1 MKLKLMAAL
10 AFLMAFPA
18 AEFASAQGNASSQAS
33 TDVWSVWRKGFES
46 YEKAEAAVKKK
57 DYKLAL
63 THYRASLEAFRS
75 VKRSNPDWNKS
86 VISYRIDL
94 CLRRI
99 RATQE
104 LRDAVAKTEKPKAPV
119 HAVPK
124 RPAPQRED
132 FVTQSLKMRA
142 RLAETEK
149 ELAALKRSVDLNKKA
164 AEQVKNLL
172 QEKKELVEK
181 NNMLSLLLE
190 DSKEKLK
197 RADRSLDRER
207 RIAEERAKVTALSDK
222 IRSLNLEIKTLKSE
236 KSDAYERRNAAEY
249 ALKQSE
255 QRIAALTA
263 SVETAKLVQKE
274 NQLLQN
280 QLEEI
285 RKDRAALQKKL
296 DAASAEIAGLNAQ
309 LNKIREGIDLPENIR
324 RIQDNAN
331 IVMKDNEYLRTLNA
345 KNMKELELLRK
356 SSAALS
362 AELEKVSAE
371 YKAASAGLSRASTQ
385 SAQANEQL
393 ALRAKESENSRAVIA
408 QLQQERDSLKNELTA
423 FSKRYE
429 ALLKNSSR
437 TDSLSVGLA
446 EKEKE
451 LQALAAKTAGLE
463 QSLAGLRKE
472 NETLVG
478 ANAALSASVAALT
491 ANAERLSAENQ
502 KLKANA
508 ENLRTL
514 LADSQDF
521 KKKMLALSAENE
533 ALKKNAAELEKF
545 AKGPSAEFAR
555 LQRRSAELKKE
566 LDRVLAER
574 AELQKLVKESKALP
588 EIRKKYQDVVA
599 NNNRLSEEYARLKQ
613 EFEQFKA
620 SAAKVNQAGVS
631 AAGVNTENAQ
641 LKREAEALRDK
652 IAAYERKIEVGS
664 ALAARLAAENARL
677 KQNPDAS
684 ASAEYA
690 KLKAEYDR
698 ILPKF
703 EVLES
708 DNAAL
713 RKSISDYK
721 DQYRKS
727 ARLVAENEKL
737 REEYAALRKTV
748 ADGVLARQ
756 LKELDAENK
765 NLRAEVQGLRGSVER
780 LLKVAENPAASKEH
794 LKRTVDENSA
804 LKTEVVKQR
813 QQLESLNA
821 KLAENEKRR
830 KENDARLSALL
841 TTARTAQEFLKQREA
856 EIRKLTIQI
865 DALKKANPASASELV
880 AEVTALKEGKAQFES
895 AILNLNAVRRKL
907 ESENALL
914 KRDLELVRREADS
927 LKKTLE
933 RPKPQG
939 ELERRNLE
947 LVEAVSKY
955 EKLYAQTS
963 KERND
968 FSARIKT
975 LDKEIADAKEQL
987 AKSAVSAER
996 MRKELKQ
1003 WTDDPIAMNEQ
1014 SVYKKNLALD
1024 QIVGENDSLRRE
1036 IARLQSELTD
1046 SRDALN
1052 KSRSK
1057 MIAMEKRFQKVLFSM
1072 NEYKKA
1078 NPGAVLQIDSAK
1090 QAELD
1095 AEEAKLKKHREIA
1108 EKVRAR
1114 KEQAKKT
1121 APAPAAVP
1129 AAPVK
1134 RDPSKPADEQKFTS
1148 SMKIAAKA
1156 EKENNSAVALMNY
1169 WRAVDAWPESVEAY
1183 AGLVRVYLVRGDKA
1197 SAQKAYETARKYGFK
1212 ESGELEKKL
1221 YGE

>member
-18 AEFASAQGNASSQAS
+18 ADFAVAQRNASAQAS

-46 YEKAEAAVKKK
+46 YEKAEAALKKK

-75 VKRSNPDWNKS
+75 VKRSNPEWNKS

-99 RATQE
+99 RAAQE
-104 LRDAVAKTEKPKAPV
+104 QRDAVAKTEKPKAPV
-119 HAVPK
+119 HALPK

-164 AEQVKNLL
+164 AEQVKSLL

-181 NNMLSLLLE
+181 NNMLALLLE

-207 RIAEERAKVTALSDK
+207 RIAEERAKVTELADK

-236 KSDAYERRNAAEY
+236 KSGAYERRNAAEY

-274 NQLLQN
+274 NQLLQS

-296 DAASAEIAGLNAQ
+296 DAAAAEIAGLNSQ
-309 LNKIREGIDLPENIR
+309 LNKIREGVDLPENIR

-362 AELEKVSAE
+362 AELEKVTAE
-371 YKAASAGLSRASTQ
+371 YKAASAGLSRASSQ
-385 SAQANEQL
+385 SARANEEL
-393 ALRAKESENSRAVIA
+393 SARAKESENSRAVIA
-408 QLQQERDSLKNELTA
+408 QLQKERDSLKNELTA

-446 EKEKE
+446 EKE

-491 ANAERLSAENQ
+491 ANAERLAAENG

-521 KKKMLALSAENE
+521 KKRMTALAAENE
-533 ALKKNAAELEKF
+533 ALKKNAADLEKF

-555 LQRRSAELKKE
+555 LQRRSEELKKE

-574 AELQKLVKESKALP
+574 AELRKLVKESKALP
-588 EIRKKYQDVVA
+588 EIREKYRDVVA
-599 NNNRLSEEYARLKQ
+599 NNNRLSEEYTRLKQ

-631 AAGVNTENAQ
+631 AAGVNSENMR
-641 LKREAEALRDK
+641 LKSEAEALRDR
-652 IAAYERKIEVGS
+652 IAAYERKIEAGS

-677 KQNPDAS
+677 KQNPDVS

-713 RKSISDYK
+713 RKSISDYR

-727 ARLVAENEKL
+727 ARLIAENEKL
-737 REEYAALRKTV
+737 REEYAALRNAV
-748 ADGVLARQ
+748 ADGALAKQIRN
-756 LKELDAENK
+756 LDAENK

-794 LKRTVDENSA
+794 LKRAVDENSA

-813 QQLESLNA
+813 QQLETLNV

-841 TTARTAQEFLKQREA
+841 TTARTAQEFVKQREN
-856 EIRKLTIQI
+856 EIRKLAAQI
-865 DALKKANPASASELV
+865 ETLKKANPASASELV

-895 AILNLNAVRRKL
+895 AILSLNAVRRKL
-907 ESENALL
+907 ESENASL

-968 FSARIKT
+968 FSVRIKT

-1036 IARLQSELTD
+1036 IARLKSELTD

-1057 MIAMEKRFQKVLFSM
+1057 MIVMEKRFQKVLFSM

-1078 NPGAVLQIDSAK
+1078 NPGAVLRLDSAR

-1121 APAPAAVP
+1121 ASASSAVP

-1134 RDPSKPADEQKFTS
+1134 RDPSKPVDEQKFTA
-1148 SMKIAAKA
+1148 SMKIAEKA

-1169 WRAVDAWPESVEAY
+1169 WRAVDAWPESVDAY
-1183 AGLVRVYLVRGDKA
+1183 AGLVRTYLARGDKA